1 MQTAC
6 CPVIPSCRTSLA
18 GCASNYAWKVHSVS
32 LNAVSRW
39 PTELAGWI
47 SLGKFH
53 LTVPTTSSF
62 DDTRSRMDTNRA
74 LARHRPLTM
83 ETLPQPFAM
92 DFIKPKAGFSIIV
105 ALQCK
110 CSTSVFFDLNEKMV
124 HKRKCH
130 PVPFT
135 VTEYTEPLTPVP
147 PPPPPSSPLSLLSS
161 HHSSDRAVVSFSLL
175 WFP

>member
-1 MQTAC
+1 METAC
-6 CPVIPSCRTSLA
+6 YPVIPSCRTSLA
-18 GCASNYAWKVHSVS
+18 GCASNHAWKVHSVS

-39 PTELAGWI
+39 PSELAGWI

-53 LTVPTTSSF
+53 LAVPTTSSF

-135 VTEYTEPLTPVP
+135 VTGYTEPLTPVP
-147 PPPPPSSPLSLLSS
+147 PPSSPPSLLSS
-161 HHSSDRAVVSFSLL
+161 HHSSDGAVVSFSLL